1 MRLPESTKPGGDHT
15 RRNRTQAAA
24 GNKVALSSDQMTC
37 HPPAGGVVSPPV
49 DVTVAIVE
57 DDSATREIIAGWINE
72 TSKFRC
78 VGTYENVASAL
89 AALPG
94 KAPDVV
100 LVDINLPDSTGI
112 ECVRRLKPQMPQTQ
126 FVMVTVYGD
135 SNHVFAALV
144 AGACGYLLKRL
155 TRANLLEALEEVYRG
170 GSPMSGSIARKVVRA
185 FQSTLLAGGNQQ
197 PLSPREL
204 EVLHL
209 IAEGYVNKEIAERL
223 GLSAPTVA
231 TYIRRIY
238 EKLHVNSREAAV
250 GKFSLLNYGKS
261 YGQAPETSAR

>member
-1 MRLPESTKPGGDHT
+1 
-15 RRNRTQAAA
+15 
-24 GNKVALSSDQMTC
+24 MTC
-37 HPPAGGVVSPPV
+37 LLRPEALTLPRME
-49 DVTVAIVE
+49 VTVAIVE
-57 DDSATREIIAGWINE
+57 DDSATREIIANWINQ

-78 VGTYENVASAL
+78 AGTYDSVASAV
-89 AALPG
+89 ASLPVNP
-94 KAPDVV
+94 PDVV

-112 ECVRRLKPQMPQTQ
+112 ECVRQLKPQLPDTQ

-155 TRANLLEALEEVYRG
+155 TRASLLDALEEVYRG
-170 GSPMSGSIARKVVRA
+170 GSPMSGSIARKIVRA
-185 FQSTLLAGGNQQ
+185 FQTTAWSGGTHQ

-204 EVLHL
+204 DVLNL
-209 IAEGYVNKEIAERL
+209 VAEGYVNKEIADRL
-223 GLSAPTVA
+223 GLSPPTVA

-250 GKFSLLNYGKS
+250 GKFSLLGVGKGYGIAEDT
-261 YGQAPETSAR
+261 GAH